1 MSTSP
6 FSAIAAGLILAV
18 SSAAQPAA
26 APAKPAAAKPAA
38 AAAKPA
44 AQPAA
49 ARVANLPK
57 DIVYPKLN
65 DVKVP
70 QTQRLTLANGMTVF
84 LLEDH
89 ELPTVR
95 ASALI
100 RTGTRYE
107 PAAKHGIG
115 SITAEVM
122 RSGGSTSRP
131 GDKLDDELDRLA
143 ANVEFG
149 MGRASGSASI
159 SCLKEDAE
167 KAFVILADLLQHPA
181 FPQDK
186 IDLEKQQT
194 SAGIARRNDDPMGIH
209 GRELRRLV
217 YGKQSPYA
225 GQVEY
230 ATINSITREDL
241 MVFHKKYYQPE
252 NVILGVWGDFD
263 SAAMK
268 ALIERTLGTWPKGG
282 NPRPNVIEV
291 DPSLAAKPGVYFIE
305 KSDVNQSNIGIIRL
319 ADKMNDP
326 GYYANAVMAD
336 ILGGGF
342 ASRLFNKIRTEMGLA
357 YASTASYSPGMDIPG
372 TMSVF
377 IGTKSETTMKA
388 IEAMKGELTKMATSE
403 VTDAELKLAKES
415 ILKGEAF
422 DYASTGQVINRL
434 MSYEYYGYP
443 ADFLQK
449 FRAGIEKVTKA
460 DVLASA
466 QKWLKQDEF
475 ITLVLGKAA
484 DFDQPLSKLGP
495 VTPVDITIPQPE
507 GPKLSEATP
516 EAEAQGK
523 ALLAKVKAAHGGAA
537 IDTVKTVWQKAE
549 IKLTTPQG
557 EMAIQQEA
565 TGSTEGKQVAKISTP
580 MGEVLQGFDGEK
592 AWAKQGAQVMD
603 APPAQSATAKQA
615 AARDLLTILQ
625 NYQKP
630 VYKVQAL
637 AGEKLDDKDVAA
649 VAITHEP
656 TKSVVKLLIDPAT
669 GMLLAKSYT
678 GAVMGQPGPVVERF
692 LAYTDASG
700 VKLASHTT
708 ISLNG
713 KKAVEATVKEWKV
726 NPETTAATFAKPQ

>member
-1 MSTSP
+1 MSTST
-6 FSAIAAGLILAV
+6 FSAIAAGLLLVA
-18 SSAAQPAA
+18 SSAAQPTPP
-26 APAKPAAAKPAA
+26 PAKPAAPKPATA
-38 AAAKPA
+38 S
-44 AQPAA
+44 A

-57 DIVYPKLN
+57 DIVFPKLN

-70 QTQRLTLANGMTVF
+70 QTQRFTLANGMTVF

-100 RTGTRYE
+100 RTGSRYE
-107 PAAKHGIG
+107 PAIKTGIA

-149 MGRASGSASI
+149 MSRASGTATI

-194 SAGIARRNDDPMGIH
+194 TASIARRNDDAMGIH
-209 GRELRRLV
+209 GREMRRLV
-217 YGKQSPYA
+217 YGKLSPYA

-230 ATINSITREDL
+230 ATINAITREDL
-241 MVFHKKYYQPE
+241 MAFHKKYYQPE

-263 SAAMK
+263 AAAMK
-268 ALIERTLGTWPKGG
+268 ALVERTLGAWPKGG
-282 NPRPNVIEV
+282 NARPPVIEV

-319 ADKMNDP
+319 ADKQNDP
-326 GYYANAVMAD
+326 GYYTNAVMAD

-372 TMSVF
+372 TLSVF

-388 IEAMKGELTKMATSE
+388 IEAMKGELAKMAASE

-434 MSYEYYGYP
+434 MGYEYYGYP
-443 ADFLQK
+443 PDFLQK

-466 QKWLKQDEF
+466 QKWLKQEDF
-475 ITLVLGKAA
+475 VMLVLGKAA

-495 VTPVDITIPQPE
+495 VTPVDISIPQPE

-516 EAEAQGK
+516 EAEAAGK

-537 IDTVKTVWQKAE
+537 IDAVKAVAQKAE
-549 IKLTTPQG
+549 IKITTPQG

-565 TGSTEGKQVAKISTP
+565 TVTTDGKQLLKLVTP
-580 MGEVLQGFDGEK
+580 MGEMLQGFDGEK
-592 AWAKQGAQVMD
+592 AWGKQGANVMD
-603 APPAQSATAKQA
+603 APPNQAAQAKQA
-615 AARDLLTILQ
+615 AARDTVTLLQ
-625 NYQKP
+625 SYAKP
-630 VYKVQAL
+630 GYKVQAL
-637 AGEKLDDKDVAA
+637 SGEKLEGKDVDA
-649 VAITHEP
+649 VAITNEAAKQ
-656 TKSVVKLLIDPAT
+656 TVKFLVDPAT
-669 GMLLAKSYT
+669 GMLTGKSYT
-678 GAVMGQPGPVVERF
+678 GSLMGQPGTVVERYLSF
-692 LAYTDASG
+692 TDAG
-700 VKLASHTT
+700 GIKLPSQSVSTLNGNKVVETT
-708 ISLNG
+708 I
-713 KKAVEATVKEWKV
+713 KEWKV
-726 NPETTAATFAKPQ
+726 NPDAPASAFAKPQ

>member
-1 MSTSP
+1 MSTST
-6 FSAIAAGLILAV
+6 FSAFAAGLVLAV

-26 APAKPAAAKPAA
+26 PPAKPAAPK
-38 AAAKPA
+38 
-44 AQPAA
+44 PAA

-65 DVKVP
+65 EIKVP
-70 QTQRLTLANGMTVF
+70 QTQRFVLANGMTVF

-89 ELPTVR
+89 ELPTVK

-107 PAAKHGIG
+107 PAAKTGLA

-186 IDLEKQQT
+186 IDLEKDQT
-194 SAGIARRNDDPMGIH
+194 RAGIARRNDDAMGIH
-209 GRELRRLV
+209 GREMRRLV

-230 ATINSITREDL
+230 ATLDAFTREDM
-241 MVFHKKYYQPE
+241 MVFHKRYFQPE

-263 SAAMK
+263 STAMK
-268 ALIERTLGTWPKGG
+268 ALIERTLGAWPKGG
-282 NPRPNVIEV
+282 NARPAVIEV
-291 DPSLAAKPGVYFIE
+291 DRSLAAKPGVYFIE
-305 KSDVNQSNIGIIRL
+305 KSDVNQSNIGLIRI

-372 TMSVF
+372 TLSVF
-377 IGTKSETTMKA
+377 VGTKSETTMKA
-388 IEAMKGELTKMATSE
+388 IEAMQGELKKLAESE
-403 VTDAELKLAKES
+403 VTDAELKLSKES

-443 ADFLQK
+443 SDFLQK

-484 DFDQPLSKLGP
+484 DFDQPLSKLGA
-495 VTPVDITIPQPE
+495 VTPVDVSIPQPA

-516 EAEAQGK
+516 EAESQGK

-537 IDTVKTVWQKAE
+537 IDGVKAVFQKAE
-549 IKLTTPQG
+549 IKISTPQG
-557 EMAIQQEA
+557 EMALQQEA
-565 TGSTEGKQVAKISTP
+565 TASAEGKQVAKLTTP
-580 MGEVLQGFDGEK
+580 MGEMLQGFDGEK
-592 AWAKQGAQVMD
+592 AWAKQGTQVMD
-603 APPAQSATAKQA
+603 APPAQSTQAKQSV
-615 AARDLLTILQ
+615 ARDLVMILQ
-625 NYQKP
+625 NYEKP

-637 AGEKLDDKDVAA
+637 TGEKLEDKDVAA
-649 VAITHEP
+649 VAVTHEP

-669 GMLLAKSYT
+669 GMVLAKSYT
-678 GAVMGQPGPVVERF
+678 GSVMGQPGAILERV
-692 LAYTDASG
+692 LAYTESGG

-713 KKAVEATVKEWKV
+713 KKAIDATVKEWKV
-726 NPETTAATFAKPQ
+726 NPDVAAGAFAKPQ

>member
-1 MSTSP
+1 MSHISL
-6 FSAIAAGLILAV
+6 SLIAAGLFAAA
-18 SSAAQPAA
+18 SAAAQQPASPAKPAA
-26 APAKPAAAKPAA
+26 APAKPASGV
-38 AAAKPA
+38 
-44 AQPAA
+44 
-49 ARVANLPK
+49 RVANLPK

-89 ELPTVR
+89 ELPTVK

-100 RTGTRYE
+100 RTGSRFE
-107 PAAKHGIG
+107 PGAKVGLA
-115 SITAEVM
+115 SLTAEVM
-122 RSGGSTSRP
+122 RSGGSVSRP

-149 MGRASGSASI
+149 MGRSSGTASI
-159 SCLKEDAE
+159 SCLKEDAD

-194 SAGIARRNDDPMGIH
+194 TANIARRNDDAMGIH
-209 GRELRRLV
+209 GREMRRLV
-217 YGKQSPYA
+217 FGKQSPYA

-230 ATINSITREDL
+230 STINAITREDV
-241 MVFHKKYYQPE
+241 MVFHKRYYQPE

-282 NPRPNVIEV
+282 NPRPPVIDV
-291 DPSLAAKPGVYFIE
+291 DPALAAQPGVYFIE

-319 ADKMNDP
+319 ADKMSDP
-326 GYYANAVMAD
+326 GYYSNAVMAD

-357 YASTASYSPGMDIPG
+357 YASTASYTPGMDIPG

-388 IEAMKGELTKMATSE
+388 IDAMKGELTKMATTE

-422 DYASTGQVINRL
+422 DYASTGQVIGR
-434 MSYEYYGYP
+434 MMGYEYYGYP
-443 ADFLQK
+443 PDFLQK
-449 FRAGIEKVTKA
+449 FRIGIEKVTKP

-466 QKWLKQDEF
+466 KKWLQQDQF

-484 DFDQPLSKLGP
+484 DFDQPLSKLGR
-495 VTPVDITIPQPE
+495 VTPIDISIPQPE

-516 EAEAQGK
+516 ESEAAGK
-523 ALLAKVKAAHGGAA
+523 ALLAKAKAAHGGAA
-537 IDTVKTVWQKAE
+537 IDAVKAVTQKAE
-549 IKLTTPQG
+549 IKISTPQG

-565 TGSTEGKQVAKISTP
+565 TITTDGKQLLKLVTP
-580 MGEVLQGFDGEK
+580 MGEMLQGFDGEK
-592 AWAKQGAQVMD
+592 AWGKQGANVMD
-603 APPAQSATAKQA
+603 APPNQAAQAKQA
-615 AARDLLTILQ
+615 AARDTVTLLQ
-625 NYQKP
+625 NYAKP
-630 VYKVQAL
+630 GYKVQAL
-637 AGEKLDDKDVAA
+637 AGEKLDGKDVAA
-649 VAITHEP
+649 VAVTNEAAKV
-656 TKSVVKLLIDPAT
+656 TVKFFIDPAT
-669 GMLLAKSYT
+669 GMLAGKSYT
-678 GAVMGQPGPVVERF
+678 GSLMGQPGTIVERY
-692 LAYTDASG
+692 LAFTDAG
-700 VKLASHTT
+700 GIKLPSQSVS
-708 ISLNG
+708 SLNG
-713 KKAVEATVKEWKV
+713 NKVVETSIKEWKI
-726 NPETTAATFAKPQ
+726 NPDAPAASFSKPQ